1 MKKGFT
7 NYWLLILF
15 LSVGMQL
22 WAQAPDG
29 YYSRAEKKSSAA
41 LKSELFNII
50 SNHKVV
56 SYDGLWTVYRTS
68 DIRPDGT
75 VWDMY
80 STVTFRFG
88 SGQCGGYKLVG
99 DCYNREHSF
108 PKSWFSEA
116 SPMVSDAFHIYP
128 TDGKVNGQRSS
139 FAYGETANGTQ
150 LAASSKGKPLGKL
163 GPCSFPDCSG
173 TVFEPVDEYKGDFAR
188 TYFYM
193 ATRYQDRIKGWKSP
207 MLGGDDYKPWAI
219 NLLLKWHRQDPISKK
234 ETDRNNA
241 VYEFQH
247 NRNPFIDYPELVE
260 YIWGNK
266 KGQNWIPGGETTPML
281 IVPVNNTSID
291 MGVTAVNKQLTTQVQ
306 VKGQGLTENLIVNVN
321 GIGFSTNVQT
331 LNFEEVNRGTT
342 LSVSFSSANAV
353 NAEASL
359 TLSNGQ
365 VSSTIQLTAQTIDGI
380 PALPAENVSLTSFTA
395 CWMDVDKSGNYMLN
409 VMNADGSSLVGYP
422 VQVATTAQ
430 KHEVSGLQSNTTY
443 QYQLSK
449 GNKTSNKITVT
460 TAAPIPV
467 LELISPAGG
476 LIFGTKPGEA
486 SEIKEVE
493 AYTENI
499 TEDIK
504 ATISAPFE
512 ISLNKEDWARELMLD
527 RKGESF
533 YVRISATASAGTH
546 TGTLSLSTATIDGD
560 EVDVTGTVALPR
572 V

>member
-1 MKKGFT
+1 
-7 NYWLLILF
+7 
-15 LSVGMQL
+15 
-22 WAQAPDG
+22 D
-29 YYSRAEKKSSAA
+29 
-41 LKSELFNII
+41 I
-50 SNHKVV
+50 S
-56 SYDGLWTVYRTS
+56 
-68 DIRPDGT
+68 PDGT

-80 STVTFRFG
+80 STATFRFG
-88 SGQCGGYKLVG
+88 SGQCGGYELVG

-108 PKSWFSEA
+108 PKSWFYKA

-128 TDGKVNGQRSS
+128 TDGKVNGQRNN

-365 VSSTIQLTAQTIDGI
+365 VSSTIQLTAQIIDGI

-422 VQVATTAQ
+422 VQVATIAQ

-449 GNKTSNKITVT
+449 
-460 TAAPIPV
+460 
-467 LELISPAGG
+467 
-476 LIFGTKPGEA
+476 
-486 SEIKEVE
+486 
-493 AYTENI
+493 EN
-499 TEDIK
+499 
-504 ATISAPFE
+504 
-512 ISLNKEDWARELMLD
+512 
-527 RKGESF
+527 
-533 YVRISATASAGTH
+533 
-546 TGTLSLSTATIDGD
+546 
-560 EVDVTGTVALPR
+560 
-572 V
+572 